1 MLDRTP
7 LSEKYMWKL
16 KTVFATCKAETFLL
30 GNTCEIYVLHF
41 KHAGRPPPYQKFPIP
56 KIPHTK
62 NSPDQKFRHTKISP
76 IQKIPSSD
84 CHSLNL

>member
-1 MLDRTP
+1 MPERIS

-41 KHAGRPPPYQKFPIP
+41 KHAGGNPFV
-56 KIPHTK
+56 
-62 NSPDQKFRHTKISP
+62 
-76 IQKIPSSD
+76 
-84 CHSLNL
+84 